1 MVCQSCGYSA
11 AEGAFCSRCG
21 APVQA
26 APPNAAPNPNQNP
39 VPMYGVPPGVP
50 GMPPPIGYH
59 PAYQPRVE
67 RHVQTL
73 GILWCVYGGYRAL
86 GGIVAAAILM
96 GLSIPGFFGDWG
108 GMHGSP
114 FPFMP
119 HFPFMGVLGVFVAV
133 VTLTFAALSFL
144 VGFSLLNRKPWGRV
158 LAMVVAILQL
168 IKIPVGTALGVYTLW
183 VLGPSASAAEYDAI
197 AGRT

>member
-1 MVCQSCGYSA
+1 MVCQACGNPA

-21 APVQA
+21 APAQA
-26 APPNAAPNPNQNP
+26 APSATPSPNQNP
-39 VPMYGVPPGVP
+39 VPAYGA
-50 GMPPPIGYH
+50 PPPTRYQPPYP
-59 PAYQPRVE
+59 PAYQSRVE

-73 GILWCVYGGYRAL
+73 GILWCVYGAYRAL

-96 GLSIPGFFGDWG
+96 GLSTPGFFGNWG

-114 FPFMP
+114 FPMIP
-119 HFPFMGVLGVFVAV
+119 HFPFMGVLGVLVAV
-133 VTLTFAALSFL
+133 ATFVFAGLSFL

-168 IKIPVGTALGVYTLW
+168 IKIPVGTALGIYTLW

>member
-11 AEGAFCSRCG
+11 AQDAFCSRCG
-21 APVQA
+21 ARVQA
-26 APPNAAPNPNQNP
+26 APPNATPNSNQNP
-39 VPMYGVPPGVP
+39 VPMYGVPGV
-50 GMPPPIGYH
+50 PPPIPYQ

-73 GILWCVYGGYRAL
+73 GILWCVYGAYRAL

-96 GLSIPGFFGDWG
+96 GLSTPGFFGDWG
-108 GMHGSP
+108 GMRNSP
-114 FPFMP
+114 LPFMP

-133 VTLTFAALSFL
+133 VTLVFAALSFL

-183 VLGPSASAAEYDAI
+183 VLGPSTSAAEYDAI
-197 AGRT
+197 AGRM

>member
-108 GMHGSP
+108 GMVS
-114 FPFMP
+114 
-119 HFPFMGVLGVFVAV
+119 ADWAE
-133 VTLTFAALSFL
+133 AADWARAM
-144 VGFSLLNRKPWGRV
+144 NAARKMR
-158 LAMVVAILQL
+158 M
-168 IKIPVGTALGVYTLW
+168 
-183 VLGPSASAAEYDAI
+183 AA
-197 AGRT
+197 RRCMT

>member
-21 APVQA
+21 APAQA
-26 APPNAAPNPNQNP
+26 GPPNATPNPNQNP
-39 VPMYGVPPGVP
+39 VPAYGVPPP
-50 GMPPPIGYH
+50 AAYQ
-59 PAYQPRVE
+59 PAYQPRVQ

-73 GILWCVYGGYRAL
+73 GILWCVYGAYRAL

-96 GLSIPGFFGDWG
+96 GLSAPGFFGNWG

-119 HFPFMGVLGVFVAV
+119 HFPFMGVLGIFVAV
-133 VTLTFAALSFL
+133 VTFVFAGLSFL

-168 IKIPVGTALGVYTLW
+168 IKIPVGTALGIYTLW

-197 AGRT
+197 ADHT

>member
-1 MVCQSCGYSA
+1 
-11 AEGAFCSRCG
+11 
-21 APVQA
+21 
-26 APPNAAPNPNQNP
+26 
-39 VPMYGVPPGVP
+39 
-50 GMPPPIGYH
+50 MPPPIGYH
-59 PAYQPRVE
+59 PAYPPRVE

-73 GILWCVYGGYRAL
+73 GILWCVYGAYRAL

-96 GLSIPGFFGDWG
+96 GLSTPGFFGDWG
-108 GMHGSP
+108 GMRNSP

-119 HFPFMGVLGVFVAV
+119 HFPFMGVLGVFIAV

-197 AGRT
+197 ADRT

>member
-11 AEGAFCSRCG
+11 AQDAFCSRCG
-21 APVQA
+21 ARVQA

-39 VPMYGVPPGVP
+39 VPIPTYGVPGVP
-50 GMPPPIGYH
+50 PPMPYQ
-59 PAYQPRVE
+59 PAYQPRVQ

-96 GLSIPGFFGDWG
+96 GLSTPGFFGNWG
-108 GMHGSP
+108 GMRGSP

-119 HFPFMGVLGVFVAV
+119 HLPFLGFLGFVIAIVTFVFAV
-133 VTLTFAALSFL
+133 LSFL

-168 IKIPVGTALGVYTLW
+168 IKIPVGTALGIYTLW
-183 VLGPSASAAEYDAI
+183 VLGPSASATEYDAI
-197 AGRT
+197 ADRT

>member
-11 AEGAFCSRCG
+11 VQDAFCSRCG
-21 APVQA
+21 ARVQA
-26 APPNAAPNPNQNP
+26 APPNATPNSNQNP

-50 GMPPPIGYH
+50 PPIPYQ

-73 GILWCVYGGYRAL
+73 GILWCVYGAYRAL

-96 GLSIPGFFGDWG
+96 GLSTPGFFGDWG
-108 GMHGSP
+108 GMRNSP

-133 VTLTFAALSFL
+133 VTLVFAALSFL

>member
-197 AGRT
+197 ADRT

>member
-21 APVQA
+21 ARVQA
-26 APPNAAPNPNQNP
+26 APSSATPNPNQNP
-39 VPMYGVPPGVP
+39 VPAYGVPQ
-50 GMPPPIGYH
+50 PI
-59 PAYQPRVE
+59 PYQPVYLPRVE

-73 GILWCVYGGYRAL
+73 GILWCVYGAYRAL
-86 GGIVAAAILM
+86 GGIISAGVLM
-96 GLSIPGFFGDWG
+96 GLSIPGFLGTWGG
-108 GMHGSP
+108 GMHGNP
-114 FPFMP
+114 MPFMP
-119 HFPFMGVLGVFVAV
+119 HFPFLGVLGVLIAVATFV
-133 VTLTFAALSFL
+133 FAGLSFF
-144 VGFSLLNRKPWGRV
+144 VGFGLLNRKPWGRV

-197 AGRT
+197 ADRT

>member
-1 MVCQSCGYSA
+1 
-11 AEGAFCSRCG
+11 
-21 APVQA
+21 
-26 APPNAAPNPNQNP
+26 
-39 VPMYGVPPGVP
+39 MYGVPGV
-50 GMPPPIGYH
+50 PPPIPYQ

-96 GLSIPGFFGDWG
+96 GMSIPGFFGNWG
-108 GMHGSP
+108 GMRNSP

-119 HFPFMGVLGVFVAV
+119 HFPFMGILGAFVAV
-133 VTLTFAALSFL
+133 VTLVFAGLSFL

-197 AGRT
+197 ADRT